1 MILKTK
7 DCLIAL
13 LMLIAATV
21 ATTIAASASA
31 AESAWISDKL
41 TVPLRSG
48 PSTGHRIL
56 HRGLPSG
63 TQLTILSRDPD
74 SDFVQIRT
82 SRGTEGWLPSQYL
95 VTQPIARD
103 QLVVANRKIAEL
115 NKTAEQQRQQLTN
128 LNQGKSEADS
138 SNSSLQRQVASLE
151 QELAELKR
159 ISASALALSESNL
172 ELTELNAR
180 LRAEV
185 DDLVS
190 NLNLLESNAAQRW
203 LMIGGGLVLIGLALG
218 FAIKSRP
225 RRSAWN

>member
-7 DCLIAL
+7 DCLITL

-21 ATTIAASASA
+21 AAPASA
-31 AESAWISDKL
+31 AESAWISDNL

-63 TQLTILSRDPD
+63 TQLTILSRDAD

-95 VTQPIARD
+95 VSQPIARD
-103 QLVVANRKIAEL
+103 QLVVANRKVAEL
-115 NKTAEQQRQQLTN
+115 NKTVERQRQQLSS

-138 SNSSLQRQVASLE
+138 SNTSLQRQVASLE
-151 QELAELKR
+151 QELAEITR
-159 ISASALALSESNL
+159 ISASALELSESNL

-190 NLNLLESNAAQRW
+190 NLNLLEANAEQSW
-203 LMIGGGLVLIGLALG
+203 LMIGGGLVLIGLVLG

-225 RRSAWN
+225 RRSAWS

>member
-7 DCLIAL
+7 DCLITL

-21 ATTIAASASA
+21 AAPASA
-31 AESAWISDKL
+31 AESAWISDNL

-48 PSTGHRIL
+48 PTTGHRIL

-63 TQLTILSRDPD
+63 TQLTILSRDAD

-95 VTQPIARD
+95 VSQPIARD
-103 QLVVANRKIAEL
+103 QLVVANRKVAEL
-115 NKTAEQQRQQLTN
+115 NKTVERQRQQLSS

-138 SNSSLQRQVASLE
+138 SNTSLQRQVASLE
-151 QELAELKR
+151 QELAEITR
-159 ISASALALSESNL
+159 ISASALELSESNL
-172 ELTELNAR
+172 ELKELNAR

-190 NLNLLESNAAQRW
+190 NLNLLEANAEQRW
-203 LMIGGGLVLIGLALG
+203 LMIGGGLVLVGLALG

>member
-7 DCLIAL
+7 DCLITL
-13 LMLIAATV
+13 LMLIAAT
-21 ATTIAASASA
+21 AAAPASA
-31 AESAWISDKL
+31 AESAWISDNL

-48 PSTGHRIL
+48 PTTGHRIL

-63 TQLTILSRDPD
+63 TQLTILSRDAD

-95 VTQPIARD
+95 VSQPIARD
-103 QLVVANRKIAEL
+103 QLVVANRKVAEL
-115 NKTAEQQRQQLTN
+115 NKTVERQRQQLSS

-138 SNSSLQRQVASLE
+138 SNTSLQRQVASLE
-151 QELAELKR
+151 QELAEITR
-159 ISASALALSESNL
+159 ISASALELSENNL
-172 ELTELNAR
+172 ELKELNAR

-190 NLNLLESNAAQRW
+190 NLNLLEANAEQRW
-203 LMIGGGLVLIGLALG
+203 LMVGGGLVLIGLALG
-218 FAIKSRP
+218 FATKSRP

>member
-7 DCLIAL
+7 DCLITL
-13 LMLIAATV
+13 LLLIAV
-21 ATTIAASASA
+21 NIAPPVEA
-31 AESAWISDKL
+31 AEAWISDKL

-63 TQLTILSRDPD
+63 TRLTILSRDAD

-95 VTQPIARD
+95 VSQPIARD
-103 QLVVANRKIAEL
+103 QLVVANRKIVEL
-115 NKTAEQQRQQLTN
+115 NKTVDQQGKRLTS
-128 LNQGKSEADS
+128 LNQGKSQADS
-138 SNSSLQRQVASLE
+138 SNTSLQRQVGTLE

-159 ISASALALSESNL
+159 ISASALELSENNL

-185 DDLVS
+185 DDLVG
-190 NLNLLESNAAQRW
+190 NLNLLESNAEQRW
-203 LMIGGGLVLIGLALG
+203 LMIGGGLILIGLALG

-225 RRSAWN
+225 RRSAWT